1 MLSQAGTGFSLSLD
15 DGLER
20 LYLSLFN
27 KLPHTLSGLNN
38 IHHLLS
44 LKSLWV
50 DWDQLGGSSPYVVS
64 FWSCEVWLGGNIQES
79 SLYLTCSSLTQWT
92 WVWVD
97 SGSWWWTGRPGMLA
111 VHGVAKSWTWLSGW
125 TELNWLAGWKLSK
138 GCQLVFHY
146 FLCVIWVWWLGSRS
160 IKVKVTG
167 LLWPSLG
174 SDMVLCLLHSLDWS
188 KSEDQPDSREGKIDS
203 TSGACPSLKRV
214 DIFNPLCEIASK
226 MVLSTY
232 PAVCIFWSSSG
243 PDRSAYTTITPF
255 SGIRNKEG

>member
-1 MLSQAGTGFSLSLD
+1 MGWLRSVGRFLSICGVILELWGLTGGEHPRELTLFDLLFTDSMDMSLS
-15 DGLER
+15 R
-20 LYLSLFN
+20 LR
-27 KLPHTLSGLNN
+27 
-38 IHHLLS
+38 
-44 LKSLWV
+44 
-50 DWDQLGGSSPYVVS
+50 QLVMDREA
-64 FWSCEVWLGGNIQES
+64 WHA
-79 SLYLTCSSLTQWT
+79 
-92 WVWVD
+92 
-97 SGSWWWTGRPGMLA
+97 A